1 MAGGHR
7 TTVTVNGRTAPPASI
22 VEVTSASAPGPEA
35 AAASVSLSE
44 MVPQAASVVE
54 VDLSPVARRLEADRA
69 AWLQRGIEPSFTP
82 YFAAALLAAVRQ
94 VPQANAAFD
103 AEARGIRRYP
113 AVHLGLSLATAHATP
128 SCPAGVSQAAT

>member
-7 TTVTVNGRTAPPASI
+7 TTVPVNGRTAPPASI

-82 YFAAALLAAVRQ
+82 YFAEALLAAVRQ

-103 AEARGIRRYP
+103 AGSP
-113 AVHLGLSLATAHATP
+113 AIPPHPPRPLSLP
-128 SCPAGVSQAAT
+128 